1 MAIKHKITLS
11 ISLLLILVLV
21 AFWLSLK
28 LQLQQTLAQQTDTLG
43 SILAR
48 QTADSVTELVL
59 ANDVLGLNVVVN
71 QLARENGV
79 ANITITDVDGRELT
93 STALQG
99 LLEEDGSKQYTAA
112 VTLQGA
118 VAGYV
123 SLSLDESLLSN
134 PVTRPDALFFIIIA
148 AGLVLVLAASHAI
161 AAQITT
167 PVLQLIEMTEADD
180 DTDPDTQIE
189 RRDEFGLL
197 GQRIADLIWRRR
209 ELEEQID
216 VIGAPHEDPEDA
228 TGLKAERRT
237 VTLLHVQVANSAKA
251 LDLLHPGTLSTLLQ
265 QFQFY
270 LRQAARLYRG
280 VVVRVNGDS
289 ALVAFDTRRCQDE
302 HAFDALCA
310 AQLFMRLMQKVADAQ
325 RARKAQALEF
335 CLAVYSGEAYFSP
348 IWRKSRGEDD
358 KQRQESVIGKPVAL
372 VMELAA
378 LSRPG
383 EILVAESS
391 FELADGNN
399 RFGAQPNRKVAL
411 DSGSINLMIYALA
424 TDAGT
429 HSELLDRQCQHLLP
443 DQARADQDG
452 SSGSRAQS

>member
-11 ISLLLILVLV
+11 FSLLLILVLL
-21 AFWLSLK
+21 AFWLSLRW
-28 LQLQQTLAQQTDTLG
+28 QLQQTLAQQTDALG
-43 SILAR
+43 NILAR
-48 QTADSVTELVL
+48 QMADSVTELVL
-59 ANDVLGLNVVVN
+59 ANDKLGLNVVVN
-71 QLARENGV
+71 QLAREDGV

-99 LLEEDGSKQYTAA
+99 ILEEDGSTPYIAP

-123 SLSLDESLLSN
+123 SLTLDEAFLSN
-134 PVTRPDALFFIIIA
+134 PVTRPDALFFVIIG

-161 AAQITT
+161 AAQVTT
-167 PVLQLIEMTEADD
+167 PVLQLVEMTEADA
-180 DTDPDTQIE
+180 DTDPDALAAN

-197 GQRIADLIWRRR
+197 QQRIADLIWRQR
-209 ELEEQID
+209 ELEQQID
-216 VIGAPHEDPEDA
+216 VIGAPREDPEDIV
-228 TGLKAERRT
+228 GLKAERRT

-265 QFQFY
+265 QYQFY

-289 ALVAFDTRRCQDE
+289 ILVAFDTRRCQDE
-302 HAFDALCA
+302 HAFDALCC
-310 AQLFMRLMQKVADAQ
+310 AQLFSRLMQKVAEAQ

-335 CLAVYSGEAYFSP
+335 CMAIYSGEAYFSP
-348 IWRKSRGEDD
+348 IWKKSRADEDR
-358 KQRQESVIGKPVAL
+358 QRQESVIGKAVSL
-372 VMELAA
+372 VMELANMC
-378 LSRPG
+378 RPG
-383 EILVAESS
+383 EILVSEAS

-399 RFGAQPNRKVAL
+399 RFGPQANRKVAL
-411 DSGSINLMIYALA
+411 DSGSVGLLIYSLSAN
-424 TDAGT
+424 AGN

-443 DQARADQDG
+443 DVADQTR
-452 SSGSRAQS
+452 SNQAS

>member
-11 ISLLLILVLV
+11 VSLLLILILV

-28 LQLQQTLAQQTDTLG
+28 LQLQQTVAQQTDTLG
-43 SILAR
+43 NILAR

-79 ANITITDVDGRELT
+79 ANITITDVDGRQLT
-93 STALQG
+93 STALRG
-99 LLEEDGSKQYTAA
+99 TRADDGSTPYVAP

-123 SLSLDESLLSN
+123 SLSLDESFLSN
-134 PVTRPDALFFIIIA
+134 PVTRPDTLFFIIIG

-161 AAQITT
+161 AAQVTT
-167 PVLQLIEMTEADD
+167 PLLELVQMTEADEN
-180 DTDPDTQIE
+180 TDPDTLVAS

-197 GQRIADLIWRRR
+197 QQRIADLIWRQR

-216 VIGAPHEDPEDA
+216 VIGAPREDPEDA
-228 TGLKAERRT
+228 SGLKAERRT
-237 VTLLHVQVANSAKA
+237 ATLLHVQVANSAKA

-265 QFQFY
+265 QYQFY

-289 ALVAFDTRRCQDE
+289 VLVAFDTRRCQDE
-302 HAFDALCA
+302 HAFDALCC
-310 AQLFMRLMQKVADAQ
+310 AQLFMRLMAKVAEAQ

-335 CLAVYSGEAYFSP
+335 CVAVYSGDAYFSP
-348 IWRKSRGEDD
+348 IWRKAKGEDD
-358 KQRQESVIGKPVAL
+358 KQRQESVIGKPVQL
-372 VMELAA
+372 VMELCAQC
-378 LSRPG
+378 RPG
-383 EILVAESS
+383 EVLVSEAS
-391 FELADGNN
+391 FALADGNN
-399 RFGAQPNRKVAL
+399 RFGAQQSRKVAL
-411 DSGSINLMIYALA
+411 DNGNANLLTYTLPA
-424 TDAGT
+424 DAGT
-429 HSELLDRQCQHLLP
+429 HSELLERQRQHLLP
-443 DQARADQDG
+443 DQPQE
-452 SSGSRAQS
+452 

>member
-11 ISLLLILVLV
+11 FSLLLILVLV

-43 SILAR
+43 NILAR

-71 QLARENGV
+71 QLARDNGV
-79 ANITITDVDGRELT
+79 ASITITDVDGRELT

-99 LLEEDGSKQYTAA
+99 LRQEDKTRPYVAP

-123 SLSLDESLLSN
+123 SLSLGESFVTN
-134 PVTRPDALFFIIIA
+134 PVTRPDALFFVIIA
-148 AGLVLVLAASHAI
+148 AGLVLVFAASHAI
-161 AAQITT
+161 AAQVTT
-167 PVLQLIEMTEADD
+167 PLLDLVEMTDADEEL
-180 DTDPDTQIE
+180 DPETLVVTRQ
-189 RRDEFGLL
+189 DEFGLL
-197 GQRIADLIWRRR
+197 QQRILDLIWRQR
-209 ELEEQID
+209 ELEEQIE
-216 VIGAPHEDPEDA
+216 VIGAPTEDPEDTA
-228 TGLKAERRT
+228 GLKAERRAT
-237 VTLLHVQVANSAKA
+237 TLLHVRVANSARV
-251 LDLLHPGTLSTLLQ
+251 LDLLHPGTFSTLLQ
-265 QFQFY
+265 QYQFY

-302 HAFDALCA
+302 HAFDALCC
-310 AQLFMRLMQKVADAQ
+310 AQLFMLLMQKVADAQ

-335 CLAVYSGEAYFSP
+335 CLAVYSGDTYFSP
-348 IWRKSRGEDD
+348 IWQKVRGEED

-372 VMELAA
+372 VMELGAQC
-378 LSRPG
+378 RPG
-383 EILVAESS
+383 EIQVAESS

-399 RFGAQPNRKVAL
+399 RFGAQQSRKVAL
-411 DSGSINLMIYALA
+411 DSGSVNLMIYTLPA
-424 TDAGT
+424 DAGN
-429 HSELLDRQCQHLLP
+429 HSELLGRQCQHLLP
-443 DQARADQDG
+443 DQPQE
-452 SSGSRAQS
+452 

>member
-11 ISLLLILVLV
+11 VSLLLILILV

-28 LQLQQTLAQQTDTLG
+28 LQLQQTVAQQTDTLG
-43 SILAR
+43 NILAR

-79 ANITITDVDGRELT
+79 ANITISDVDGRELT

-99 LLEEDGSKQYTAA
+99 LREEGGSTPYVAP

-123 SLSLDESLLSN
+123 ALSLDESFLSN
-134 PVTRPDALFFIIIA
+134 PVTRPDALFFIIIG
-148 AGLVLVLAASHAI
+148 AGLVLVFAASHAI
-161 AAQITT
+161 AAQVTT
-167 PVLQLIEMTEADD
+167 PVLELVQMTEAGDEV
-180 DTDPDTQIE
+180 DPDTLVAS

-197 GQRIADLIWRRR
+197 QQRIADLIWRQR

-216 VIGAPHEDPEDA
+216 VIGAPREDPEDVA
-228 TGLKAERRT
+228 GLKAERRT
-237 VTLLHVQVANSAKA
+237 VTLLQVQVANSAKA

-265 QFQFY
+265 QYQFY

-280 VVVRVNGDS
+280 AVVRVNGDS
-289 ALVAFDTRRCQDE
+289 VLVAFDTRRCQDE
-302 HAFDALCA
+302 HAFDALCC
-310 AQLFMRLMQKVADAQ
+310 AQLFARLMQKVAETQ

-335 CLAVYSGEAYFSP
+335 CVAVYSGDAYFSP
-348 IWRKSRGEDD
+348 IWRKQKGDDD

-372 VMELAA
+372 VTELCGQC
-378 LSRPG
+378 RPG
-383 EILVAESS
+383 EILVSEAS
-391 FELADGNN
+391 FALADGNN
-399 RFGAQPNRKVAL
+399 RFGMQQSRKVAL
-411 DSGSINLMIYALA
+411 DSGSVNLMIYTLPAY
-424 TDAGT
+424 AGS

-443 DQARADQDG
+443 DQAQDQ
-452 SSGSRAQS
+452 

>member
-11 ISLLLILVLV
+11 VSLLLILVLL

-28 LQLQQTLAQQTDTLG
+28 LQLQQTLVQQTDTLG
-43 SILAR
+43 EILAR

-71 QLARENGV
+71 QMAREDGV
-79 ANITITDVDGRELT
+79 ANITITNVDGRELT

-99 LLEEDGSKQYTAA
+99 LLEEDGSKPYVAP

-123 SLSLDESLLSN
+123 TLSLDESFLSN
-134 PVTRPDALFFIIIA
+134 PVTRPDALFFVIIA

-167 PVLQLIEMTEADD
+167 PVLELVDMTEADP
-180 DTDPDTQIE
+180 TDPDALVVT
-189 RRDEFGLL
+189 RGDEFGLL
-197 GQRIADLIWRRR
+197 QQRIADLVLRQR

-216 VIGAPHEDPEDA
+216 VIGAPREDPED
-228 TGLKAERRT
+228 TGGLKAERRT
-237 VTLLHVQVANSAKA
+237 VTLLHVRVANSAKA

-302 HAFDALCA
+302 HAFDALCC
-310 AQLFMRLMQKVADAQ
+310 AQLFLRLMQKVAETQ

-335 CLAVYSGEAYFSP
+335 CLAVYSGDAYFSP
-348 IWRKSRGEDD
+348 IWKKTRGDDD
-358 KQRQESVIGKPVAL
+358 KQRQESVIGKPVEL
-372 VMELAA
+372 VMELGN
-378 LSRPG
+378 LSRSG
-383 EILVAESS
+383 EILVSESS

-399 RFGAQPNRKVAL
+399 RFGAQDSRKVAL
-411 DSGSINLMIYALA
+411 DSGSVNLMIYVLMV
-424 TDAGT
+424 DAGS
-429 HSELLDRQCQHLLP
+429 HSELLNRQCQHLLP
-443 DQARADQDG
+443 DQARADQD
-452 SSGSRAQS
+452 

>member
-11 ISLLLILVLV
+11 VSLLLTLILV

-28 LQLQQTLAQQTDTLG
+28 LQLQQTVAQQTDTLG
-43 SILAR
+43 NILAR

-99 LLEEDGSKQYTAA
+99 MLEEDGTMPYVAP
-112 VTLQGA
+112 VTLQDA

-123 SLSLDESLLSN
+123 SLSLDESFLTN
-134 PVTRPDALFFIIIA
+134 PVTRPDALFFIIIG
-148 AGLVLVLAASHAI
+148 AGLVLVFAASHAI
-161 AAQITT
+161 AAQVTT
-167 PVLQLIEMTEADD
+167 PVLELVQMTEADAD
-180 DTDPDTQIE
+180 VDPDALVTG
-189 RRDEFGLL
+189 RNDEFGLL
-197 GQRIADLIWRRR
+197 QQRIADLIWRQR
-209 ELEEQID
+209 ELEAQID
-216 VIGAPHEDPEDA
+216 VIGAPRDDPDDA
-228 TGLKAERRT
+228 TSLKAERRT
-237 VTLLHVQVANSAKA
+237 TTLLRVRVANSAKA

-265 QFQFY
+265 QYQFY

-302 HAFDALCA
+302 HAFDALCC
-310 AQLFMRLMQKVADAQ
+310 AQLFVRLMQKVAEAQ

-348 IWRKSRGEDD
+348 IWRKPKHEDD
-358 KQRQESVIGKPVAL
+358 KQRQESVIGKTVDLAI
-372 VMELAA
+372 ELCGH
-378 LSRPG
+378 SRPG
-383 EILVAESS
+383 EILVSESS

-399 RFGAQPNRKVAL
+399 RFGAQQSRKVAL
-411 DSGSINLMIYALA
+411 DSGNVNLMIYSLSA
-424 TDAGT
+424 DAGD
-429 HSELLDRQCQHLLP
+429 HSELLERQRQHLLP
-443 DQARADQDG
+443 DQAQE
-452 SSGSRAQS
+452 QT

>member
-11 ISLLLILVLV
+11 VSLLLILILV
-21 AFWLSLK
+21 AFWLALK
-28 LQLQQTLAQQTDTLG
+28 LQFQQTVAQQTDTLG
-43 SILAR
+43 NILAR

-99 LLEEDGSKQYTAA
+99 LVEEDGSTPYVAP

-118 VAGYV
+118 IAGYV
-123 SLSLDESLLSN
+123 SLSLDESFLTN
-134 PVTRPDALFFIIIA
+134 PVTRPDAVFFIIIG
-148 AGLVLVLAASHAI
+148 AGLVLVFAASHAI
-161 AAQITT
+161 AAQVTT
-167 PVLQLIEMTEADD
+167 PVLELVQMTEADEGA
-180 DTDPDTQIE
+180 DPDALAVN

-197 GQRIADLIWRRR
+197 QQRIADLIWRQR

-216 VIGAPHEDPEDA
+216 VIGAPREDPENA
-228 TGLKAERRT
+228 NGLKAERRT
-237 VTLLHVQVANSAKA
+237 VTLLYVQVANSVKA

-265 QFQFY
+265 QYQFY

-280 VVVRVNGDS
+280 VVVRINGDS

-302 HAFDALCA
+302 HAFDALCC
-310 AQLFMRLMQKVADAQ
+310 AQLFMRLMQKVAEDQ

-335 CLAVYSGEAYFSP
+335 CVAVFSGDAYFSP
-348 IWRKSRGEDD
+348 IWRKQKGDDD
-358 KQRQESVIGKPVAL
+358 KQRQESVIGKSVDY
-372 VMELAA
+372 VMELATH
-378 LSRPG
+378 SRAG
-383 EILVAESS
+383 EILVSEAS

-399 RFGAQPNRKVAL
+399 RFGAQQSRKVAL
-411 DSGSINLMIYALA
+411 DSGNANLVIYTLPPES
-424 TDAGT
+424 GT
-429 HSELLDRQCQHLLP
+429 HSELLERQRQHLLP
-443 DQARADQDG
+443 EQAQG
-452 SSGSRAQS
+452 

>member
-11 ISLLLILVLV
+11 VSLLLILVLL

-28 LQLQQTLAQQTDTLG
+28 LQLQQTLIQQTDALG
-43 SILAR
+43 EILAR

-59 ANDVLGLNVVVN
+59 ANDVLGLSVVVR
-71 QLARENGV
+71 QLALEEGV
-79 ANITITDVDGRELT
+79 ANITITNVDGRELT

-99 LLEEDGSKQYTAA
+99 LSEEDGSTPYVAP

-123 SLSLDESLLSN
+123 SLSLDESFLSN
-134 PVTRPDALFFIIIA
+134 PVTRPDALFFVIIA

-167 PVLQLIEMTEADD
+167 PVLELVDMTEADG
-180 DTDPDTQIE
+180 TDPDALAVT
-189 RRDEFGLL
+189 RSDEFGLL
-197 GQRIADLIWRRR
+197 QQRVADLIWRQR

-216 VIGAPHEDPEDA
+216 VIGAPREDPEDTA
-228 TGLKAERRT
+228 GLKAERRT
-237 VTLLHVQVANSAKA
+237 VTLLHVRVANSAKA

-302 HAFDALCA
+302 HAFDALCC
-310 AQLFMRLMQKVADAQ
+310 AQLFLRLMQKVAEAQ

-335 CLAVYSGEAYFSP
+335 CLAVYSGDAYFSP
-348 IWRKSRGEDD
+348 IWKKTRGDDD
-358 KQRQESVIGKPVAL
+358 KQRQESVIGKPVEL
-372 VMELAA
+372 VMELSN
-378 LSRPG
+378 LSRSG
-383 EILVAESS
+383 EILVSESS

-399 RFGAQPNRKVAL
+399 RFGAQDSRKVTL
-411 DSGSINLMIYALA
+411 DSGSVNLMIYALMV
-424 TDAGT
+424 DAGS

-443 DQARADQDG
+443 DQARADQD
-452 SSGSRAQS
+452 

>member
-1 MAIKHKITLS
+1 MAIKHKITLGF
-11 ISLLLILVLV
+11 SLLLTLVLL

-28 LQLQQTLAQQTDTLG
+28 LQLQQTLAQQTDMLG
-43 SILAR
+43 NILAR

-71 QLARENGV
+71 QLAREDGV
-79 ANITITDVDGRELT
+79 ANITISDVDGRELT

-99 LLEEDGSKQYTAA
+99 MLEQDGSKPYVAP

-123 SLSLDESLLSN
+123 ALSLDESFLSN

-161 AAQITT
+161 AAQVTT
-167 PVLQLIEMTEADD
+167 PVLELVDMTEADD
-180 DTDPDTQIE
+180 SVDPDALVVT

-197 GQRIADLIWRRR
+197 QQRIADLIWRQR

-216 VIGAPHEDPEDA
+216 VIGAPRANPEDA
-228 TGLKAERRT
+228 PGLKAERRT

-302 HAFDALCA
+302 HAFDALCC
-310 AQLFMRLMQKVADAQ
+310 AQLFMRLMQKVAETQ
-325 RARKAQALEF
+325 RAQKAQALEF
-335 CLAVYSGEAYFSP
+335 CLAVYSGDAYFSP
-348 IWRKSRGEDD
+348 IWRKPRNDDD

-372 VMELAA
+372 VMELAT

-383 EILVAESS
+383 EILVSEPS
-391 FELADGNN
+391 FALADGNN
-399 RFGAQPNRKVAL
+399 RFDAQPSRKVEL
-411 DSGSINLMIYALA
+411 DSGKVNLLIYAL
-424 TDAGT
+424 DAGAGD
-429 HSELLDRQCQHLLP
+429 HSDLLDRQCHHLLP
-443 DQARADQDG
+443 DQARSEPDQPV
-452 SSGSRAQS
+452 